1 MPDAHA
7 GDVEIVG
14 DDTDIIDEEVVQA
27 MVARLVREEL
37 QGEVGEKITQSIR
50 RFVRREIE
58 RALTLKG
65 LE

>member
-1 MPDAHA
+1 M
-7 GDVEIVG
+7 VG
-14 DDTDIIDEEVVQA
+14 ELEDQQVTPFDLPIYGEVKWVNTE
-27 MVARLVREEL
+27 VVREEL